1 MVTAVSQHVHH
12 LGHHFGFLKSF
23 ILNKTVA
30 NIKHVVIASNR
41 SIIRNRVEKEDI
53 RTSFFQ
59 KVAVFFSNFNLHE
72 YFCIN
77 SE

>member
-1 MVTAVSQHVHH
+1 MVTAVSQHVRH
-12 LGHHFGFLKSF
+12 LGRNFGF
-23 ILNKTVA
+23 NKTVA
-30 NIKHVVIASNR
+30 NFLEVNIKHVVTASNR
-41 SIIRNRVEKEDI
+41 SIIRNRVKKEDI